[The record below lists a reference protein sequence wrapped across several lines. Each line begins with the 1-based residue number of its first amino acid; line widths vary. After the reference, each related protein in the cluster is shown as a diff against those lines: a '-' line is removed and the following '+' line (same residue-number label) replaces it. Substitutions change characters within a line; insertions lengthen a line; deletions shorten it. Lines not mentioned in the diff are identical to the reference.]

1 MPLDRTHAFADGLVY
16 GPDARRRWFA
26 RADDP
31 ETCAAGAWSQ
41 FRNTTQLAPGCRLG
55 PGAWCVNGLRDPARI
70 RLGKNGI
77 CRGLLR
83 VEYFGD
89 GHITIGDDCYIGDD
103 CLLSSSSEI
112 EIGSGTMLA
121 HGVQI
126 FDNDSHPTNPA
137 ERQRDYTAAV
147 STELQRA
154 QIASAPVRI
163 GSQVWIGFN
172 VIILKGVTI
181 GDASIIAAG
190 SVVTKDVPSH
200 TLAAGNPAVNV
211 KSLANV

>member
-1 MPLDRTHAFADGLVY
+1 
-16 GPDARRRWFA
+16 
-26 RADDP
+26 
-31 ETCAAGAWSQ
+31 
-41 FRNTTQLAPGCRLG
+41 
-55 PGAWCVNGLRDPARI
+55 
-70 RLGKNGI
+70 
-77 CRGLLR
+77 
-83 VEYFGD
+83 
-89 GHITIGDDCYIGDD
+89 
-103 CLLSSSSEI
+103 
-112 EIGSGTMLA
+112 MLA

-126 FDNDSHPTNPA
+126 FDNDSHPANPA

-147 STELQRA
+147 SAELQRA

-163 GSQVWIGFN
+163 GSQVWFGFN

>member
-1 MPLDRTHAFADGLVY
+1 MPLDRTHAFADGLAY
-16 GPDARRRWFA
+16 GPTARRRWFA

-31 ETCAAGAWSQ
+31 EARAAGAWAQ
-41 FRNTTQLAPGCRLG
+41 FQTTTQLASGCRLG
-55 PGAWCVNGLRDPARI
+55 PSAWCVNGLRDPARI
-70 RLGKNGI
+70 RIGKNGI

-83 VEYFGD
+83 VEWFGD
-89 GHITIGDDCYIGDD
+89 GRIAIGDDCYLGDD
-103 CLLSSSSEI
+103 CLLSSSASI

-121 HGVQI
+121 HGVQV
-126 FDNDSHPTNPA
+126 FDNDSHPVNPT
-137 ERQRDYTAAV
+137 ERQRDHAAAV
-147 STELQRA
+147 SADPQRA

-190 SVVTKDVPSH
+190 SVVTKDVPPH
-200 TLAAGNPAVNV
+200 TLAAGNPAEIV
-211 KSLANV
+211 KSLAHV

>member
-16 GPDARRRWFA
+16 GPTARRRWFA
-26 RADDP
+26 CSGDP
-31 ETCAAGAWSQ
+31 EARAADAWSQ
-41 FRNTTQLAPGCRLG
+41 FHATAQLAAECRLG
-55 PGAWCVNGLRDPARI
+55 PSAWCVNGRRDPERI
-70 RLGKNGI
+70 RVGKNGI
-77 CRGLLR
+77 CRGVLR
-83 VEYFGD
+83 VEWFGE
-89 GHITIGDDCYIGDD
+89 GRIAIGDDCYIGDD
-103 CLLSSSSEI
+103 CLLSSSASI

-137 ERQRDYTAAV
+137 ERQRDHAAAV
-147 STELQRA
+147 SADPRRA
-154 QIASAPVRI
+154 QIASAPIRI

-200 TLAAGNPAVNV
+200 TLVAGNPAEIV
-211 KSLANV
+211 KTIAHV

>member
-26 RADDP
+26 RADDT
-31 ETCAAGAWSQ
+31 ETRAARAWSQ
-41 FRNTTQLAPGCRLG
+41 FRATTQLAPGCRLG
-55 PGAWCVNGLRDPARI
+55 PSAWCVNGHRDPARI

-89 GHITIGDDCYIGDD
+89 GQITIGEDCYIGDD
-103 CLLSSSSEI
+103 CLLSSSSCI

-126 FDNDSHPTNPA
+126 FDNDSHPANPA

-147 STELQRA
+147 SAELQRA

-163 GSQVWIGFN
+163 GSQVWFGFN